1 MTAEFDIVVA
11 GSGIA
16 GLTAAVT
23 AARLGLRTLVLT
35 GDILGGQLLSIN
47 RIDGFPGF
55 PDGIAGYDLCP
66 MAQEQAQAAGAAF
79 AGSALVRLAARDGGW
94 RVGTAAGD
102 DHLAGA
108 VVLATGARLKALGIP
123 GEERLY
129 GRGVSHCASCDAP
142 LLRDRAV
149 AVVGGGDSAAQ
160 EALTL
165 AETAAQV
172 MILCRSAALT
182 AQACYR
188 DRVLAHPKIALRCHT
203 VIEQIRG
210 DAAVSGVTIRDLV
223 TGAVA
228 DLDLSGVFVYVG
240 LRPNSAPFADLLPLD
255 PAGRIP
261 TDGAM
266 RTVLPG
272 LCAAGAVR
280 CGWLGRAAIS
290 AGEGVAAA
298 IAAGDYLGSGTW
310 LNS

>member
-16 GLTAAVT
+16 GLTAAMT
-23 AARLGLRTLVLT
+23 SARLGLKTLVLT
-35 GDILGGQLLSIN
+35 GDRLGGQLLSIN
-47 RIDGFPGF
+47 HIDGIPGF
-55 PDGIAGYDLCP
+55 PEGIAGYDLCP

-79 AGSALVRLAARDGGW
+79 AAGALARLAARNGGW
-94 RVGTAAGD
+94 HVGTAAGD
-102 DHLAGA
+102 DHQAGA
-108 VVLATGARLKALGIP
+108 VILATGARLKELGIP

-129 GRGVSHCASCDAP
+129 GKGVSHCASCDAP
-142 LLRDRAV
+142 LLRGRAV

-172 MILCRSAALT
+172 MILCRGDALT

-188 DRVLAHPKIALRCHT
+188 DRVLAHPKIALRCNT
-203 VIEQIRG
+203 VVEEIRG
-210 DAAVSGVTIRDLV
+210 EAAVTGITTRDRV
-223 TGAVA
+223 TGTAA

-240 LRPNSAPFADLLPLD
+240 LRPNSAPVAGLLPLD
-255 PAGRIP
+255 PAGRVP

-266 RTVLPG
+266 RTALPG

-280 CGWLGRAAIS
+280 CGWLGRAAIA
-290 AGEGVAAA
+290 AGEGAAA
-298 IAAGDYLGSGTW
+298 AMAAGDYLGSGTW
-310 LNS
+310 LVS